1 MDIKPGDD
9 RVLRS
14 GMTFHLI
21 PILKV
26 PGVGA
31 MGCTE
36 TVVVGE
42 RSGTSLCSLPRRLMV
57 AGEEAVL

>member
-1 MDIKPGDD
+1 
-9 RVLRS
+9 RS

-57 AGEEAVL
+57 AGEEAAL